1 MPVSFEIYK
10 VYVWAFHGSCMTQP
24 RVGTGFFFENVA
36 DRVRSGQEML
46 KSSWSGRV
54 GSGRVG
60 SGRVGSG
67 RVGSGRVG
75 SGRVGSGRVRRF
87 PDLTGRVGS
96 PCPDLT
102 CEKRPVP

>member
-54 GSGRVG
+54 
-60 SGRVGSG
+60 
-67 RVGSGRVG
+67 
-75 SGRVGSGRVRRF
+75 RRF